1 MKIGDLVVI
10 TGIPSTLPDGM
21 GTRELFEKCLGRTF
35 AIVGFENVFV
45 ELEVGEVLG
54 EPSYM
59 HSIWIEPCHLA
70 RSDSKRTKPNFKRDR

>member
-10 TGIPSTLPDGM
+10 TGVPSALPHGM

-35 AIVGFENVFV
+35 AIVGFENGLV

-59 HSIWIEPCHLA
+59 HSIWIEPYHLA
-70 RSDSKRTKPNFKRDR
+70 HSD

>member
-10 TGIPSTLPDGM
+10 TGVPSTLPDGM
-21 GTRELFEKCLGRTF
+21 GTRELFEKCLGRAF
-35 AIVGFENVFV
+35 AIVGFENGLV

-59 HSIWIEPCHLA
+59 HSIWIEPYHLA
-70 RSDSKRTKPNFKRDR
+70 RSD

>member
-1 MKIGDLVVI
+1 LVTWSVV
-10 TGIPSTLPDGM
+10 TGVPSALPDGM

-35 AIVGFENVFV
+35 PIAGFENGLV
-45 ELEVGEVLG
+45 ELQVGEVLG

-70 RSDSKRTKPNFKRDR
+70 LSD

>member
-10 TGIPSTLPDGM
+10 TGVPSALPDGM

-35 AIVGFENVFV
+35 AVVGFDNGLV

-59 HSIWIEPCHLA
+59 HSIWIEPYHLA
-70 RSDSKRTKPNFKRDR
+70 RSD

>member
-10 TGIPSTLPDGM
+10 TAVPSALPDGM

-35 AIVGFENVFV
+35 AIAGFENGLV
-45 ELEVGEVLG
+45 ELQVGEALG

-59 HSIWIEPCHLA
+59 HSIWIEPCYLA
-70 RSDSKRTKPNFKRDR
+70 RSD

>member
-10 TGIPSTLPDGM
+10 TGVPGALPDGM

-35 AIVGFENVFV
+35 AIAGFEKGFV

-59 HSIWIEPCHLA
+59 HSIWIEPFHLA
-70 RSDSKRTKPNFKRDR
+70 LSDSKGAAPEFKRDQ

>member
-1 MKIGDLVVI
+1 MKIGDLVVV
-10 TGIPSTLPDGM
+10 TGVPGALPDGM

-35 AIVGFENVFV
+35 PIVGFENGLV

-70 RSDSKRTKPNFKRDR
+70 PSDSKRTKPKFKRDR

>member
-10 TGIPSTLPDGM
+10 TGIPNTLPDGM

-35 AIVGFENVFV
+35 AIAGLDDGLV

-59 HSIWIEPCHLA
+59 HSIWVEPSHLA
-70 RSDSKRTKPNFKRDR
+70 PSDSKGTAPKFKRDR

>member
-10 TGIPSTLPDGM
+10 TGVPSALPDGM
-21 GTRELFEKCLGRTF
+21 GTRELFEKCLSWTF
-35 AIVGFENVFV
+35 PIAGFENGLV
-45 ELEVGEVLG
+45 ELKVGEVLG

-70 RSDSKRTKPNFKRDR
+70 LSDLTGTTPEFKRDR

>member
-35 AIVGFENVFV
+35 AIVGFENGLV

-70 RSDSKRTKPNFKRDR
+70 LSDSKKTKPKFKRDR

>member
-10 TGIPSTLPDGM
+10 TGVPSALPDGM
-21 GTRELFEKCLGRTF
+21 GTRELFEMCLGRTF
-35 AIVGFENVFV
+35 AIAGFENGLV

-59 HSIWIEPCHLA
+59 HSIWIEPYHLA
-70 RSDSKRTKPNFKRDR
+70 RSN

>member
-1 MKIGDLVVI
+1 MKIGDLVVV
-10 TGIPSTLPDGM
+10 TGVPSALPDGM

-35 AIVGFENVFV
+35 AIAGFENGLV
-45 ELEVGEVLG
+45 ELQVGEVLG

-70 RSDSKRTKPNFKRDR
+70 PSDSKGTTPKLKRDQ

>member
-1 MKIGDLVVI
+1 MKIGDLGVI

-21 GTRELFEKCLGRTF
+21 GTRELFQKCLGRTF
-35 AIVGFENVFV
+35 AIVGFENGLV

-59 HSIWIEPCHLA
+59 HSIWIEPYHLA
-70 RSDSKRTKPNFKRDR
+70 PSDSKGTTSKFKRDQ

>member
-10 TGIPSTLPDGM
+10 TGVPSALPDGM

-35 AIVGFENVFV
+35 PIAGFENGLV
-45 ELEVGEVLG
+45 ELQVGEVLG

-59 HSIWIEPCHLA
+59 HSIWIEPSHLA
-70 RSDSKRTKPNFKRDR
+70 LSDSKGTKPKFKRDR

>member
-10 TGIPSTLPDGM
+10 TGVPTTLPEGM
-21 GTRELFEKCLGRTF
+21 GTRELFAKCLGRTF
-35 AIVGFENVFV
+35 AIAGLEDGLV

-59 HSIWIEPCHLA
+59 HSIWIETSHLA
-70 RSDSKRTKPNFKRDR
+70 PSDSKGTAPKFKRNR

>member
-35 AIVGFENVFV
+35 AIVGFENGLV

-59 HSIWIEPCHLA
+59 HSIWIEPYHLA
-70 RSDSKRTKPNFKRDR
+70 LSDSKGTTS

>member
-35 AIVGFENVFV
+35 AIAGFENGLV

-59 HSIWIEPCHLA
+59 HSIWIEPYHLA
-70 RSDSKRTKPNFKRDR
+70 PSDSKGTTPKFKRDR

>member
-1 MKIGDLVVI
+1 MKIADLVVI

-35 AIVGFENVFV
+35 AIVGFENGLV

-59 HSIWIEPCHLA
+59 HSIWIEPYHLVP
-70 RSDSKRTKPNFKRDR
+70 SDSKGTTPKFKTDQ

>member
-21 GTRELFEKCLGRTF
+21 GTRELFAKCLGRTF
-35 AIVGFENVFV
+35 AIVGFENGLV

-54 EPSYM
+54 EPSFM
-59 HSIWIEPCHLA
+59 HSIWIEPYHLA
-70 RSDSKRTKPNFKRDR
+70 RSDSKGTTS

>member
-21 GTRELFEKCLGRTF
+21 GTRELFQKCLGRTF
-35 AIVGFENVFV
+35 AIVGFENGLV

-59 HSIWIEPCHLA
+59 HSIWIEPYHLA
-70 RSDSKRTKPNFKRDR
+70 LPDSKRTTPKFKRDR

>member
-1 MKIGDLVVI
+1 MKIGVVVI
-10 TGIPSTLPDGM
+10 TGVPSALPGGM

-35 AIVGFENVFV
+35 AIAGFENGLV

-70 RSDSKRTKPNFKRDR
+70 LSDSKRTTPKFKRDR

>member
-1 MKIGDLVVI
+1 MNIGDLVVI

-21 GTRELFEKCLGRTF
+21 GTRELFAKCLGRTF
-35 AIVGFENVFV
+35 AIVGFENGLV

-59 HSIWIEPCHLA
+59 HSIWIEPYHLA
-70 RSDSKRTKPNFKRDR
+70 LAD